1 MKEIT
6 EKEWEIVYGNFIL
19 TYEGKSI
26 TERQSASLLQ
36 MILACM
42 CQLKAVYL
50 VVVKNATFVVKWLST
65 VVMSAAGILL

>member
-1 MKEIT
+1 MA
-6 EKEWEIVYGNFIL
+6 IL
-19 TYEGKSI
+19 FLLLKA
-26 TERQSASLLQ
+26 RALQKDRVPHCLQ